1 MIMKFDSSSDATE
14 GYLFIRFSKEELN
27 IDKGTYMIASYERV
41 ESGYDVI
48 IAINHDDSEDVR
60 MIDRHLLLCQY
71 PDFRIQLEN
80 YIRVNLPMW
89 SDTIRK
95 IIEYI
100 TRPPLYVLEDV
111 VKTYDIRFRNG
122 MLFRA
127 LIRED
132 GATIQKENAY
142 GMDVYQQLEGHHEIQ
157 SILDLIM
164 KKEGIVETKLII

>member
-1 MIMKFDSSSDATE
+1 MIMKADKSSDSTE
-14 GYLFIRFSKEELN
+14 GYLFIRFSREELD
-27 IDKGTYMIASYERV
+27 IDKGTYMIASYERN

-80 YIRVNLPMW
+80 YIRTNLALW

-100 TRPPLYVLEDV
+100 TRPPLYVLEDT

-132 GATIQKENAY
+132 GTTIQKENAY
-142 GMDVYQQLEGHHEIQ
+142 GMDIYQQLEGQYEIQ
-157 SILDLIM
+157 TILDLIM
-164 KKEGIVETKLII
+164 EKEGIVDLKLDI